1 MQILMAGIV
10 YVIVNFAIAAVWN
23 IVLFKAKY
31 DAMTAGFQ
39 RDEPIFS
46 LGIAA
51 MAINM
56 ALTLWLFKTFY
67 PAGRIDLKRALG
79 LTALV
84 SIPNAS
90 YAALVV
96 PAKYQVTD
104 LTSFVLMELAFAA
117 ILILALGGALAMV
130 FSRSTE

>member
-1 MQILMAGIV
+1 MQILIAGVV

-23 IVLFKAKY
+23 IVIFKAKY

-39 RDEPIFS
+39 REAPIFS

-51 MAINM
+51 MLINM

-67 PAGRIDLKRALG
+67 PGGQIDLTRALG

-84 SIPNAS
+84 MLPNIS
-90 YAALVV
+90 YAALVM
-96 PAKYQVTD
+96 PAKYNVTD
-104 LTSFVLMELAFAA
+104 VTSFVLMELAFGA
-117 ILILALGGALAMV
+117 ILIVALGAALAMV
-130 FSRSTE
+130 FSRVGA